1 MAPCGTEPDLDL
13 RHSNFP
19 SRCRK
24 VEGIGCGTTMTSYI
38 HTCDS
43 CGLEMT
49 VHERYFGRQLRCRE
63 CRTEFVAGPEGP
75 AGEVVDGG
83 RLPPEYC
90 HTCTACGSQMT
101 VYERYYGRRLRCTEC
116 GEEFD
121 ARVPAVVS
129 PPSASEASPADSSP
143 ELPAPDPEQ
152 RSRRRRHLAVAT
164 AALVATILLV
174 LWLGGDRDEGF
185 GSSLFKTEK
194 GRTQIGVLD
203 RGSADVVMVALER
216 DGLDELMELS
226 KDTAVP
232 VPDELL
238 SSPRY
243 LQVAT
248 GTRVRVLERSRGGR
262 TRVRVLDG
270 PQNSRIVWVP
280 LAWIQ

>member
-1 MAPCGTEPDLDL
+1 
-13 RHSNFP
+13 
-19 SRCRK
+19 
-24 VEGIGCGTTMTSYI
+24 MTSYI
-38 HTCDS
+38 HTCGS

-63 CRTEFVAGPEGP
+63 CRAEFVAEPEGLF
-75 AGEVVDGG
+75 GDGG
-83 RLPPEYC
+83 GTNRLPPDYS

-121 ARVPAVVS
+121 ARVPAAVS
-129 PPSASEASPADSSP
+129 PPTASGEPAVAQSPDLP
-143 ELPAPDPEQ
+143 EPDPEL

-164 AALVATILLV
+164 AALVATVLLV

-216 DGLDELMELS
+216 DGLDELMDLS
-226 KDTAVP
+226 NDATVP

-243 LQVAT
+243 LQVAA

>member
-1 MAPCGTEPDLDL
+1 
-13 RHSNFP
+13 
-19 SRCRK
+19 
-24 VEGIGCGTTMTSYI
+24 MTSYT
-38 HTCDS
+38 HTCGS

-49 VHERYFGRQLRCRE
+49 VHERYYGRQLRCRE
-63 CRTEFVAGPEGP
+63 CRAEFVAEPEGLP
-75 AGEVVDGG
+75 GDGG
-83 RLPPEYC
+83 DAGRVPPDYS

-101 VYERYYGRRLRCTEC
+101 VYERYYGRRLHCTEC

-121 ARVPAVVS
+121 ARVPAAV
-129 PPSASEASPADSSP
+129 PPPAASEELAVAPSPDLP
-143 ELPAPDPEQ
+143 EPDPEQ
-152 RSRRRRHLAVAT
+152 RSRRRRRLLVT
-164 AALVATILLV
+164 LAALVAVVLLV

-194 GRTQIGVLD
+194 GRTQIGVLG
-203 RGSADVVMVALER
+203 RGSADIVMVALER
-216 DGLDELMELS
+216 DGLDELMDLS
-226 KDTAVP
+226 NDAASP

-243 LQVAT
+243 LQVAA